1 MKILAI
7 LLIIIGLSK
16 IILCMS
22 INPSDPVF
30 KDAEISKIFSP
41 EWVYAITGIIISGD
55 GIIGLSCGL
64 FILSVI

>member
-1 MKILAI
+1 
-7 LLIIIGLSK
+7 
-16 IILCMS
+16 MS